1 MNTMMR
7 RLSSISVT
15 SNIGQQTEQ
24 DLLHEY
30 DKAIECLTHAESII
44 AALQQEVRFKD
55 NKIMQISIENAILKA
70 QQDEHHLMTRR
81 MMNNSITKSAQ
92 QDEYHN
98 LLTTQKVITESTHG
112 LSDDEYS
119 TPIPSKNKVRRN
131 AILHTQQHCK
141 EQQQVPSLQSLASEA
156 NHVPAKVTLRKNGRP
171 IHRPRSY
178 IEQEECTEERSH
190 PRDSSPL
197 GARIAQS
204 PTKAIHNDVVPTNV
218 PPPTQEKNWTTR
230 RQSLLDA
237 VTSEEPTNIG
247 RRLSNFGLALM
258 GFTTKNGIETLEEEE
273 YPKPDYGH
281 NSPLSI
287 HSTMQ
292 KRRSS
297 LESLYQLL
305 CFLVHF
311 KRFLLVVS
319 MVVRRNMKLDFRLL
333 KYKALMYK
341 KCEILRHE

>member
-141 EQQQVPSLQSLASEA
+141 EQQQVPYRCCNL
-156 NHVPAKVTLRKNGRP
+156 
-171 IHRPRSY
+171 
-178 IEQEECTEERSH
+178 
-190 PRDSSPL
+190 
-197 GARIAQS
+197 
-204 PTKAIHNDVVPTNV
+204 
-218 PPPTQEKNWTTR
+218 
-230 RQSLLDA
+230 
-237 VTSEEPTNIG
+237 
-247 RRLSNFGLALM
+247 
-258 GFTTKNGIETLEEEE
+258 
-273 YPKPDYGH
+273 
-281 NSPLSI
+281 
-287 HSTMQ
+287 
-292 KRRSS
+292 
-297 LESLYQLL
+297 
-305 CFLVHF
+305 
-311 KRFLLVVS
+311 
-319 MVVRRNMKLDFRLL
+319 
-333 KYKALMYK
+333 
-341 KCEILRHE
+341 

>member
-1 MNTMMR
+1 M
-7 RLSSISVT
+7 
-15 SNIGQQTEQ
+15 
-24 DLLHEY
+24 
-30 DKAIECLTHAESII
+30 
-44 AALQQEVRFKD
+44 
-55 NKIMQISIENAILKA
+55 
-70 QQDEHHLMTRR
+70 
-81 MMNNSITKSAQ
+81 
-92 QDEYHN
+92 
-98 LLTTQKVITESTHG
+98 
-112 LSDDEYS
+112 
-119 TPIPSKNKVRRN
+119 
-131 AILHTQQHCK
+131 
-141 EQQQVPSLQSLASEA
+141 LQSLASEA
-156 NHVPAKVTLRKNGRP
+156 NNVPAKVTPLKNRRP
-171 IHRPRSY
+171 IHRPCSY
-178 IEQEECTEERSH
+178 IEPEECTEERSH

-247 RRLSNFGLALM
+247 RRLSSFGLALM

-297 LESLYQLL
+297 LESLIST
-305 CFLVHF
+305 
-311 KRFLLVVS
+311 VVFPRS
-319 MVVRRNMKLDFRLL
+319 FQEVLASCQ
-333 KYKALMYK
+333 YGS
-341 KCEILRHE
+341 